1 MDSKNEVHIDVSR
14 HAERRLRERLG
25 INRRAAKRLAEK
37 AFYEGV
43 RHKDTCGRLKKW
55 MSGLYKKNRKA
66 NNMRIY
72 GDFLYIFCDHI
83 LVTVFIVPNDMRQL
97 IRASQN
103 DD

>member
-1 MDSKNEVHIDVSR
+1 MDSKNEVHIEVSR

-72 GDFLYIFCDHI
+72 GDFLYRWDENDGKRIKQNKKGLP
-83 LVTVFIVPNDMRQL
+83 LVL
-97 IRASQN
+97 SAC
-103 DD
+103 